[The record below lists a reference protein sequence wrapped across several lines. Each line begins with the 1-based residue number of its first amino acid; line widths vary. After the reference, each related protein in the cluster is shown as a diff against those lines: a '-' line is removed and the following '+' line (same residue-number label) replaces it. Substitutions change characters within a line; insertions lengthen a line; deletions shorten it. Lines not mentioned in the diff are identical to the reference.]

1 MEEFTMETNISELLG
16 QLRDALFKSTAAM
29 LISSIL
35 SFIIAPR
42 QTKITVDG
50 GIPAQLMVL
59 GKKDD
64 PKAVYVSTK
73 KHSVNILPTLIM
85 LAAAVGMCF
94 VKQRYDELNNL

>member
-1 MEEFTMETNISELLG
+1 MEEFTMENNISEMLG
-16 QLRDALFKSTAAM
+16 QLRDTLFKSTAAM
-29 LISSIL
+29 LVSSIL

-50 GIPAQLMVL
+50 GVPAQLVVL

-73 KHSVNILPTLIM
+73 KHSVNILPTLLM

-94 VKQRYDELNNL
+94 VKQRYDDMNK

>member
-1 MEEFTMETNISELLG
+1 METNISEMLR
-16 QLRDALFKSTAAM
+16 QLRDALFKSTAVM
-29 LISSIL
+29 LVSSIL

-50 GIPAQLMVL
+50 GVPAQLMVL

-73 KHSVNILPTLIM
+73 KHSVNIMPTLLM

-94 VKQRYDELNNL
+94 VKQHYDDLNKIDN